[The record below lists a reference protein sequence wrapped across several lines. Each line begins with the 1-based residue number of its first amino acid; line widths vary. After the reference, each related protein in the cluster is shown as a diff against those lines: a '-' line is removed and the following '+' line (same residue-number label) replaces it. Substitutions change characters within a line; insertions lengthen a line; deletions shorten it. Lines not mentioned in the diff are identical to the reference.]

1 MENNWVYIDEV
12 IKLSKLFTL
21 NGVKELHVDTRSF
34 SCLLLD
40 KNSDADENYSGFF
53 KLSYWI
59 QKMYCR

>member
-53 KLSYWI
+53 KLSY
-59 QKMYCR
+59 

>member
-12 IKLSKLFTL
+12 IKLLTL

-40 KNSDADENYSGFF
+40 KIVMRM
-53 KLSYWI
+53 KIVQL
-59 QKMYCR
+59 

>member
-12 IKLSKLFTL
+12 IKLLTL

-40 KNSDADENYSGFF
+40 KNSDADENCLEEIKKVY
-53 KLSYWI
+53 KKI
-59 QKMYCR
+59 NTI